1 MKVVDQVSTR
11 ILRQVLAAHGKL
23 HLGGEVTHDDV
34 DEVTTLE
41 VRVGT
46 EVIPM
51 HFTNEEPTQEKLE
64 DRIRRELEWALD
76 NRPRKRFK
84 ERR

>member
-34 DEVTTLE
+34 DDVTTLD

-46 EVIPM
+46 QVIPM

-64 DRIRRELEWALD
+64 DMIRSEFEWALD
-76 NRPRKRFK
+76 NRPVRRFK
-84 ERR
+84 RRK